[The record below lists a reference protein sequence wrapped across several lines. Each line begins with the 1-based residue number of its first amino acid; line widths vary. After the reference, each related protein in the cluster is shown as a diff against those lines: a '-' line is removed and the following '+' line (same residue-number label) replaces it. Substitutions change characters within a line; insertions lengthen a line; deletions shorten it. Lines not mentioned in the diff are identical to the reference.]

1 LGPTRGKGNFAVVTA
16 MVCQLFPQTR
26 FYGGE
31 GVVALEHI
39 PAVVPAWRDWTETLP
54 EQATSSI
61 AVQRLPALPALPEVL
76 RGASVV
82 HLRFTHLGSA
92 AEGEQLFAPMRAIA
106 PTMLDTVGEL
116 PCTSID
122 LVHLDPAEPMPYWDR
137 TMMLHELPTQALEA
151 FVALTGPDSDCPL
164 ITVEIRRLGGA
175 MDREPAVPTPCLP
188 GHSVRLVRRWRG
200 RPRAGRRDAH
210 LPRQGHGRNA
220 ALVGQSP
227 DAQLPIRRRS
237 HHTGTGQHRLRRT
250 ALPAPSRDQETYDPL
265 NTFRINHNIT
275 PA

>member
-1 LGPTRGKGNFAVVTA
+1 
-16 MVCQLFPQTR
+16 M
-26 FYGGE
+26 
-31 GVVALEHI
+31 
-39 PAVVPAWRDWTETLP
+39 VPAWRDWTETLP

-92 AEGEQLFAPMRAIA
+92 AEGEQLFAPMRAIS

-164 ITVEIRRLGGA
+164 ITVEICRLGGA
-175 MDREPAVPTPCLP
+175 MDREPAVPTRGIPYVLFAAGAGGP
-188 GHSVRLVRRWRG
+188 EQEDAMRTYLDKVMGGMQPWSDSRRM
-200 RPRAGRRDAH
+200 PNFLSA
-210 LPRQGHGRNA
+210 
-220 ALVGQSP
+220 
-227 DAQLPIRRRS
+227 RRS

>member
-1 LGPTRGKGNFAVVTA
+1 
-16 MVCQLFPQTR
+16 
-26 FYGGE
+26 
-31 GVVALEHI
+31 
-39 PAVVPAWRDWTETLP
+39 
-54 EQATSSI
+54 
-61 AVQRLPALPALPEVL
+61 
-76 RGASVV
+76 
-82 HLRFTHLGSA
+82 
-92 AEGEQLFAPMRAIA
+92 
-106 PTMLDTVGEL
+106 MLDTVGEL

-164 ITVEIRRLGGA
+164 ITVEICRLGGA
-175 MDREPAVPTPCLP
+175 MDREPAVPTRGIPYVLFAAGAGGP
-188 GHSVRLVRRWRG
+188 EQEDAMRTYLDKVMGGMQPWSDSRRM
-200 RPRAGRRDAH
+200 PNFLSA
-210 LPRQGHGRNA
+210 
-220 ALVGQSP
+220 
-227 DAQLPIRRRS
+227 RRS